1 MRDYGSH
8 LHSAD
13 SMAWSYAA
21 RRSPRLPGCTAHKNC
36 ANCPRFA
43 FHWRERV
50 LASLAGHATRPA
62 GAAELCA
69 AGLLGVSGWFLTSC
83 AVVTAQA
90 NTTWSWMYPS
100 AAVRA
105 LALSRTGLRYW
116 ERLVSHR
123 ALLGATVS
131 LRSRLVRS
139 TTTVPA
145 RELRNRRDGTLMAR
159 LTSDVAAVG
168 GISAQV
174 VPPLAG
180 IGVTATAVVALLLVA
195 NPLAGAAELVLL
207 ATSAATAVVVDRRTR
222 EHRKAAAAARTA
234 AGTALLSARSALP
247 ELRCLAAVDVVRD
260 QVAETVGRAR
270 QAEAAAAEVTRR
282 ARLLLRLLA
291 AVGQA
296 TVLLLALS
304 GPVFTQPAAD
314 AIGQALLV
322 AAAYE
327 LMETLPQ
334 VLRDHG
340 LAADAALRLAD
351 LANRTFSRGRPTA
364 SPPTLPPA
372 GPTRA
377 LEIRQVPV
385 GVGDDRAQWSA
396 MIEPASVVVV
406 TGPNGSGKSTLLQTL
421 AGRIIP
427 DAPGSVL
434 VAGVPVES
442 LPADVIAD
450 TLTLVEAED
459 WIADATVAENLRQAA
474 PGADDN
480 TLRAALAAVALEQL
494 PLHTPTGLQG
504 GALSQGQRR
513 RLVIARAV
521 LRAPAVML
529 LDEPT
534 TGLDDRTAVRMLM
547 GVRLALPDSAL
558 VIALPDRHHEL
569 IPFSTT
575 HTLRLQPC
583 ARQPLSTQG

>member
-1 MRDYGSH
+1 MTAFK
-8 LHSAD
+8 LLWTAAD
-13 SMAWSYAA
+13 RRA
-21 RRSPRLPGCTAHKNC
+21 RRDLL
-36 ANCPRFA
+36 FA
-43 FHWRERV
+43 AV
-50 LASLAGHATRPA
+50 LA

-116 ERLVSHR
+116 ERLVSHG

-131 LRSRLVRS
+131 LRSLLVRAA
-139 TTTVPA
+139 TTVPA
-145 RELRNRRDGTLMAR
+145 RELRHLRDGTLMAR
-159 LTSDVAAVG
+159 LTNDVAAVG
-168 GISAQV
+168 AIPAQV

-180 IGVTATAVVALLLVA
+180 IGLTSTAVVGLLLVA
-195 NPLAGAAELVLL
+195 SPLAGAAELVLL
-207 ATSAATAVVVDRRTR
+207 AVSAATAVAADRRSR
-222 EHRKAAAAARTA
+222 GHRRAAAAARSA
-234 AGTALLSARSALP
+234 ASTALLSARSALP
-247 ELRCLAAVDVVRD
+247 ELRCLEAVEVVRD
-260 QVAETVGRAR
+260 EVAEAVGRAR
-270 QAEAAAAEVTRR
+270 RAEAAAAEVTRR

-291 AVGQA
+291 TAGQPA
-296 TVLLLALS
+296 VLLLALS

-314 AIGQALLV
+314 AIGEVLLV

-351 LANRTFSRGRPTA
+351 LASRTSSQGRSTA
-364 SPPTLPPA
+364 PPPTLPPA

-377 LEIRQVPV
+377 LAIRQVPV
-385 GVGDDRAQWSA
+385 GVGDDRAQWST
-396 MIEPASVVVV
+396 MIEPGGVVVV

-421 AGRIIP
+421 AGRITP
-427 DAPGSVL
+427 DDPGAVL
-434 VAGVPVES
+434 VAGVPVDS
-442 LPADVIAD
+442 LPASVIAD

-474 PGADDN
+474 PGADDD

-494 PLHTPTGLQG
+494 PLHTPTGPLG

-521 LRAPAVML
+521 LRAPAVVL

-534 TGLDDRTAVRMLM
+534 TGLDDRTAVRMLT
-547 GVRLALPDSAL
+547 GVRRALPESAL

-569 IPFSTT
+569 IPFTAT